1 MMVFL
6 RLQRYFQHINHTGS
20 SHHVFFG
27 HTEFALIKCSEQYIV
42 LAMVTGL
49 NMRKKYEQRLRGAGE
64 GLEVYCNNCEGWH
77 SHNNFHIVKGKY
89 KSICKICHSSK
100 YGKGSGYKAP
110 SHIRKSEQA
119 HKRKQKWLLEDQ
131 RCTSC
136 GEVRPRKDFYNER
149 QKAYLPY
156 CCSTRRTWEQIE
168 VDIQEQ
174 MKTCFEC
181 GLRLSFDEFSF
192 GPNGRDKKRPYCKC
206 CNSARIKMYSDRPE
220 RMEQIRE
227 TDDGSITVKILSDML
242 RHAEHCDHC
251 GVRMTQDYPVTP
263 SNKTIDHDVP
273 LSRGGKHILSNI
285 TIMCLSCNSAKQTRT
300 LDEFSRV
307 KKKMVQR

>member
-1 MMVFL
+1 MA
-6 RLQRYFQHINHTGS
+6 T
-20 SHHVFFG
+20 
-27 HTEFALIKCSEQYIV
+27 
-42 LAMVTGL
+42 L
-49 NMRKKYEQRLRGAGE
+49 NFSQKKYQSRLRNVSGIC
-64 GLEVYCNNCEGWH
+64 EVYCNSCQNWH
-77 SHNNFHIVKGKY
+77 PDANFNKSSGKY
-89 KSICKICHSSK
+89 QSICKSCHNKK
-100 YGKGSGYKAP
+100 YGKGSGYRSPSAVKA
-110 SHIRKSEQA
+110 SIEA
-119 HKRKQKWLLEDQ
+119 KQKREAWLSEIQ
-131 RCTSC
+131 KCTNC
-136 GEVRPRKDFYNER
+136 GCEKPRKYFYNER

-168 VDIQEQ
+168 TDIREQ

-181 GLRLSFDEFSF
+181 GFRLSFDEFSF

-206 CNSARIKMYSDRPE
+206 CEAAKAKVYSDKPD
-220 RMEQIRE
+220 RMEQIRL

-251 GVRMTQDYPVTP
+251 GVKMTQNYPVTP
-263 SNKTIDHDVP
+263 SNKTIDHYVP

>member
-1 MMVFL
+1 MSQL
-6 RLQRYFQHINHTGS
+6 THSQ
-20 SHHVFFG
+20 
-27 HTEFALIKCSEQYIV
+27 
-42 LAMVTGL
+42 
-49 NMRKKYEQRLRGAGE
+49 KKYQARLRSVFGFD
-64 GLEVYCNNCEGWH
+64 EVYCNKCNQWKISDSFNKSKGRFQSSCKH
-77 SHNNFHIVKGKY
+77 CHNER
-89 KSICKICHSSK
+89 
-100 YGKGSGYKAP
+100 YGKGSGYKSP
-110 SHIRKSEQA
+110 SDIKNSEKA
-119 HKRKQKWLLEDQ
+119 SRRKQKWLNEIQ
-131 RCTSC
+131 TCTAC
-136 GEVRPRKDFYNER
+136 GTSKPRSEFYNER
-149 QKAYLPY
+149 QKRYLPY

-168 VDIQEQ
+168 VDIREQ

-206 CNSARIKMYSDRPE
+206 CEAARAKVYSDKPD
-220 RMEQIRE
+220 RMYQIRQ

-273 LSRGGKHILSNI
+273 LSRGGEHILSNI